1 MPKRAADGS
10 SRDSNI
16 LKVLKVERV
25 ARHHMSDSSDDP
37 LLSQAGSPEAI
48 LPLPHHIS
56 GNQDEIGEAEIEEI
70 NSENGNVIPTKR
82 FKGENSPGTSDLVE
96 LSSVYPDYLMNY
108 DSPSSHSQD
117 DPAIPSSSRF
127 LSAPLPMMTS
137 TPSVSSQNN
146 LPIAEIAEPPACS
159 IKIEKTSDDGSVNE
173 GQPDTPSRGALN
185 DSGYFDVGATPRQTP
200 PRNLPVY
207 KNEAITSFAGH
218 QFNPYGNHMNYG
230 AAQQQANGQEVN
242 HAFQQ
247 QQQFPMVPFPYHG
260 MPMFANNPEMSI
272 QQQHFQRLQQLLMH
286 QHQWENRCVPQYY
299 NGHDISPTKIKI
311 TSTTER
317 VTSPGPIP
325 QDFDPEV
332 HGSTSHPILVKISK
346 YALTSASTGINF
358 YFRIFGKVFKARR
371 DSFSKDKTMMY
382 LRCNTCPKEPCKWR
396 AKIRLLKPE
405 IKIEDEFFQ
414 VIENYQVLS
423 NSKAHHH
430 HPACRELSLTDED
443 MVG

>member
-1 MPKRAADGS
+1 MPKRAAEGN
-10 SRDSNI
+10 SRDPNI
-16 LKVLKVERV
+16 LKVLKVERI
-25 ARHHMSDSSDDP
+25 ARHHMSDASDDP

-56 GNQDEIGEAEIEEI
+56 GNQNELVEEEIEEI
-70 NSENGNVIPTKR
+70 NSDNGNIPTKR

-108 DSPSSHSQD
+108 DSPSSPDHQ
-117 DPAIPSSSRF
+117 ANPSTSRF

-137 TPSVSSQNN
+137 TPSVSSQNVQM
-146 LPIAEIAEPPACS
+146 AEIAEPAVCS
-159 IKIEKTSDDGSVNE
+159 IKIEKTSEDGSVNE
-173 GQPDTPSRGALN
+173 GQQDTPSRGALN
-185 DSGYFDVGATPRQTP
+185 DSGYFDVGATPSQTP
-200 PRNLPVY
+200 PRNFPVY

-218 QFNPYGNHMNYG
+218 QFNPYGMNYG
-230 AAQQQANGQEVN
+230 TAQQQTNGQEVN
-242 HAFQQ
+242 HPFQQ
-247 QQQFPMVPFPYHG
+247 QQQFGMVPFPYHG
-260 MPMFANNPEMSI
+260 MPMFNNPEI
-272 QQQHFQRLQQLLMH
+272 QQQRFHQLQQLLMQ
-286 QHQWENRCVPQYY
+286 QHQQQWDNRVVPHYF

-325 QDFDPEV
+325 TDFDPEV

-405 IKIEDEFFQ
+405 IKIEDEMFQ
-414 VIENYQVLS
+414 IIDNYQVLS